1 MADQG
6 TSLLRS
12 QFLLCLH
19 NTRIKRDN
27 LCSTKKKSETS
38 EEVAANGGNS
48 SKNMKFYKV
57 LSLKDHLIFSP
68 IYGRKTKFS
77 PLSRF
82 MVHC

>member
-12 QFLLCLH
+12 QFSLCLH

-27 LCSTKKKSETS
+27 LCLTKKKSETS

-48 SKNMKFYKV
+48 SKNMKFYRD
-57 LSLKDHLIFSP
+57 LKLERPSDFQPDLW
-68 IYGRKTKFS
+68 KEN
-77 PLSRF
+77 
-82 MVHC
+82 